1 MDLNGPLQKKND
13 GANFDREEKQEKHL
27 TSSSL
32 KLYIME
38 ELGDSLLANEYFSS
52 GRIMDSLSDCNIFNG
67 AIM

>member
-1 MDLNGPLQKKND
+1 M
-13 GANFDREEKQEKHL
+13 EEKPEKHI

-52 GRIMDSLSDCNIFNG
+52 GRIMDSLSDCKIFNG
-67 AIM
+67 ATM